1 MRFAPYRSNCGA
13 ATAARFLHYL
23 FKFGLVVFRRETFG
37 DGRQSRRLPAV
48 FFYRAAACRTAT
60 LGNRSQRRI
69 AAGHAPAPDTPAPPG
84 NGTAGRPSR
93 KKHPDTRP
101 GTHPANRSEKHS
113 RQHGPGKSPSVHCS
127 AGRIRRPQ
135 GRIRTRSPLRTRK
148 RRRTHR
154 VLHAICTHSSRLRL
168 KQPQRGFFIY

>member
-13 ATAARFLHYL
+13 ATAARFLHL
-23 FKFGLVVFRRETFG
+23 FKFGLVVFRRATFG
-37 DGRQSRRLPAV
+37 DGRQSRRLPAA

-60 LGNRSQRRI
+60 LGNRPQRRI

-101 GTHPANRSEKHS
+101 GTRPANRSEKHG
-113 RQHGPGKSPSVHCS
+113 RQHGPGKNPSVHCS

-135 GRIRTRSPLRTRK
+135 GRIRPRSPLRAGK
-148 RRRTHR
+148 GQRTHR

>member
-13 ATAARFLHYL
+13 ATAARFLHL

-48 FFYRAAACRTAT
+48 FFYRAAACRAAARR
-60 LGNRSQRRI
+60 NRPQRRI
-69 AAGHAPAPDTPAPPG
+69 AAEHAPAPDTPAPPG
-84 NGTAGRPSR
+84 NGTAGKPSR

-101 GTHPANRSEKHS
+101 GTRPANRSEKHG
-113 RQHGPGKSPSVHCS
+113 RQHGPGKNPSGHCS
-127 AGRIRRPQ
+127 AGRIRCPLR
-135 GRIRTRSPLRTRK
+135 RIRTRSPLRIRK

>member
-13 ATAARFLHYL
+13 ATAARFLHL

-60 LGNRSQRRI
+60 LGNRSQRRN
-69 AAGHAPAPDTPAPPG
+69 AAGRTPTPDTPAPPG
-84 NGTAGRPSR
+84 NGSCR
-93 KKHPDTRP
+93 KTVPKKAPDTRP